1 MDYCNLLVL
10 ASLALN
16 LNENDNLKE
25 NDHLFTKNNFI
36 PPGDFKDQWGM
47 LYGRLKFWNPIINN
61 EDCSI
66 LEMSLLLNITWDVD
80 GVSVGGSYEN
90 YADHYGD
97 RLAAK
102 RMAATKAAGEL
113 GKILYDLQEQ

>member
-16 LNENDNLKE
+16 LNENNDPKE
-25 NDHLFTKNNFI
+25 NEHLFTKNNFI

-66 LEMSLLLNITWDVD
+66 LEMALLLNITWDVD
-80 GVSVGGSYEN
+80 GVTVGGNYEN